1 MRRLVLLLAVLTL
14 ALPGAA
20 RPADRAG
27 DFDYYVLALAW
38 NAAWCAA
45 AGDARGA
52 AQCAPGTPASRG
64 IGFILHGLWSQ
75 YGNGWPE
82 YCETISGHMCRVAGV
97 HPCCAGF
104 RHP

>member
-1 MRRLVLLLAVLTL
+1 MWKLALLLVRLSP
-14 ALPGAA
+14 ALPGSPRA
-20 RPADRAG
+20 ADRGG
-27 DFDYYVLALAW
+27 DFDYHILALSW
-38 NAAWCAA
+38 NAAWCKAE
-45 AGDARGA
+45 GDARSA
-52 AQCAPGTPASRG
+52 AQCDPRTPSNRG
-64 IGFILHGLWSQ
+64 LGFILHGLWPQ